1 MAKTVTFGT
10 TWLTPVLLRL
20 SPIDSPSE
28 EQVLG
33 DIGGA
38 IGDFFVN
45 LFSHLDPGE
54 LVEGQGSGSRPRGRT
69 TVPDVRGLNVDE
81 ARRTLGR
88 EGLRLE
94 VHRLQEPPAPVMGTV
109 VNQNP
114 EPGTRHRRA
123 EPATVFVRHLLDP

>member
-1 MAKTVTFGT
+1 M
-10 TWLTPVLLRL
+10 
-20 SPIDSPSE
+20 
-28 EQVLG
+28 LG
-33 DIGGA
+33 DIGSA
-38 IGDFFVN
+38 IANILVN

-54 LVEGQGSGSRPRGRT
+54 LFQGQRPGWRSRGRT

-109 VNQNP
+109 VDQNR

-123 EPATVFVRHLLDP
+123 EP

>member
-1 MAKTVTFGT
+1 
-10 TWLTPVLLRL
+10 
-20 SPIDSPSE
+20 
-28 EQVLG
+28 VLG
-33 DIGGA
+33 DIGAA
-38 IGDFFVN
+38 IGDFFTN
-45 LFSHLDPGE
+45 FFTDLFPRLDPFE
-54 LVEGQGSGSRPRGRT
+54 LEGGGPGHRPRGRT

-109 VNQNP
+109 VDRNP

-123 EPATVFVRHLLDP
+123 DPVTVCVQHLRDS

>member
-1 MAKTVTFGT
+1 
-10 TWLTPVLLRL
+10 
-20 SPIDSPSE
+20 
-28 EQVLG
+28 VLG

-38 IGDFFVN
+38 IENFFAN
-45 LFSHLDPGE
+45 LFSNLFSYLDPGE
-54 LVEGQGSGSRPRGRT
+54 LFEGQRPGSRPRGRT

-94 VHRLQEPPAPVMGTV
+94 VHRLLEPPAPVMGRV
-109 VNQNP
+109 VDQSP

-123 EPATVFVRHLLDP
+123 EPVTVYVQHLRDP

>member
-1 MAKTVTFGT
+1 
-10 TWLTPVLLRL
+10 
-20 SPIDSPSE
+20 
-28 EQVLG
+28 VLG

-38 IGDFFVN
+38 IENFFANLFSN

-54 LVEGQGSGSRPRGRT
+54 LFEGQGPGSRPRGRT

-94 VHRLQEPPAPVMGTV
+94 VHRLLEPPAPVMGTV
-109 VNQNP
+109 VDQSP

-123 EPATVFVRHLLDP
+123 EPVTVYVQHLRDP

>member
-1 MAKTVTFGT
+1 
-10 TWLTPVLLRL
+10 
-20 SPIDSPSE
+20 
-28 EQVLG
+28 VLG
-33 DIGGA
+33 DIGGV

-54 LVEGQGSGSRPRGRT
+54 LFEGQRPGWRPRGRT

-109 VNQNP
+109 VDQNP

-123 EPATVFVRHLLDP
+123 EPVTVYVQHLRDPRLPE

>member
-1 MAKTVTFGT
+1 M
-10 TWLTPVLLRL
+10 
-20 SPIDSPSE
+20 
-28 EQVLG
+28 LG

-38 IGDFFVN
+38 IGNFFSN
-45 LFSHLDPGE
+45 LSSHLDPGE
-54 LVEGQGSGSRPRGRT
+54 LFELFEGQRPGSRPRGRT

-109 VNQNP
+109 VDQDP

-123 EPATVFVRHLLDP
+123 EPVMVYVQHLRDP

>member
-1 MAKTVTFGT
+1 
-10 TWLTPVLLRL
+10 
-20 SPIDSPSE
+20 
-28 EQVLG
+28 VLG
-33 DIGGA
+33 DIGSA
-38 IGDFFVN
+38 IANIFVN

-54 LVEGQGSGSRPRGRT
+54 LFEGQRPGWRPRGRT

-94 VHRLQEPPAPVMGTV
+94 VHRLQEPPPPVMGTV
-109 VNQNP
+109 VEQNP

-123 EPATVFVRHLLDP
+123 EPVTVYVQHLRDR